1 MSSLHKG
8 WKGERLKV
16 KRIVEKGGKKI
27 GRKKVDKEN
36 STKKKEEGKEMS
48 IKKKK
53 KKKLTK
59 SKLHIFTS
67 HGIFIKNNKLYI
79 E

>member
-1 MSSLHKG
+1 M
-8 WKGERLKV
+8 

-53 KKKLTK
+53 KR
-59 SKLHIFTS
+59 
-67 HGIFIKNNKLYI
+67 N
-79 E
+79 

>member
-53 KKKLTK
+53 KKEINEIKT
-59 SKLHIFTS
+59 SYFHIS
-67 HGIFIKNNKLYI
+67 RNLY
-79 E
+79 

>member
-36 STKKKEEGKEMS
+36 STKKK
-48 IKKKK
+48 KKKK
-53 KKKLTK
+53 KRKESAKNVNKEKKKKEINEIKT
-59 SKLHIFTS
+59 SYFHIS
-67 HGIFIKNNKLYI
+67 RNLY
-79 E
+79 

>member
-53 KKKLTK
+53 KKLTK

-67 HGIFIKNNKLYI
+67 YGIFIKNNKLYI

>member
-16 KRIVEKGGKKI
+16 KRIVEKEGKKI

-36 STKKKEEGKEMS
+36 STKKKEEEEKEKGKRE
-48 IKKKK
+48 KCQ
-53 KKKLTK
+53 
-59 SKLHIFTS
+59 
-67 HGIFIKNNKLYI
+67 
-79 E
+79 

>member
-53 KKKLTK
+53 KR
-59 SKLHIFTS
+59 
-67 HGIFIKNNKLYI
+67 N
-79 E
+79 

>member
-36 STKKKEEGKEMS
+36 STKKKKKKKKRKES
-48 IKKKK
+48 ARNVNKEKK

-59 SKLHIFTS
+59 TSYFHILR
-67 HGIFIKNNKLYI
+67 NLY
-79 E
+79 

>member
-16 KRIVEKGGKKI
+16 KRIVEKEGKKI

-53 KKKLTK
+53 KKLTK
-59 SKLHIFTS
+59 TSYFHILR
-67 HGIFIKNNKLYI
+67 NLY
-79 E
+79 

>member
-16 KRIVEKGGKKI
+16 KRIVEKEGKKI

-53 KKKLTK
+53 KR
-59 SKLHIFTS
+59 
-67 HGIFIKNNKLYI
+67 N
-79 E
+79 

>member
-53 KKKLTK
+53 KEINEIKT
-59 SKLHIFTS
+59 SYFHIS
-67 HGIFIKNNKLYI
+67 RNLY
-79 E
+79 